1 MACKTCR
8 ALPEPPKRQ
17 SYFVQLSNE
26 AGESFDCIVQT
37 TCPHD
42 LPQWIEEHSAK
53 FPIVHPRVINV
64 DAKIAAHVPTVDRVN

>member
-8 ALPEPPKRQ
+8 NLPEPPKRQ
-17 SYFVQLSNE
+17 SYFVQLSND
-26 AGESFDCIVQT
+26 AGEGMNCIVQT

-42 LPQWIEEHSAK
+42 LQQWIDEHAGD

-64 DAKIAAHVPTVDRVN
+64 DAKIAAHIPVVSPAN